1 MVVSD
6 IREGL
11 VNTQTVVSDVHQGV
25 TNTQT
30 IISEL
35 RRDVTNTNTIVSD
48 IHRTIVQS
56 KEGTDGENQSVSI
69 TRTPLTTES
78 ALIIP

>member
-11 VNTQTVVSDVHQGV
+11 ENTHTMVSDVHQGV

-35 RRDVTNTNTIVSD
+35 QRDVTNAATIVSD
-48 IHRTIVQS
+48 IHRTIVHS
-56 KEGTDGENQSVSI
+56 KEGTNGKNQSVSVTCI
-69 TRTPLTTES
+69 LSTTES